1 MLTAFD
7 KYGTGAGYQKVM
19 NLWGSRVADSLAKSI
34 SQNFTQSALT
44 IWGTTVASYGLS
56 YASGKINWGF

>member
-34 SQNFTQSALT
+34 SQNFTKSALI
-44 IWGTTVASYGLS
+44 IWGTTISSYGLS
-56 YASGKINWGF
+56 YASVRKN